1 MEKKCQAKNPA
12 TCRNHGLHF
21 NSPEMLTNAMK
32 EKFPR
37 LEMRL
42 VELGERLLLEYVIV
56 PKHSRGQGVGREVL
70 EHITRYAD
78 EKHLT
83 VELEPDDVFGT
94 PIPFLV
100 QFYKKFGFRPHY
112 VRFNQTTFLDSMVR
126 EPAE

>member
-21 NSPEMLTNAMK
+21 ESTSDLTEAMK

-42 VELGERLLLEYVIV
+42 VEMGERLLLEYIIV
-56 PKHSRGQGVGREVL
+56 PQHSRGQGIGREVL

-94 PIPFLV
+94 PIRSLV
-100 QFYKKFGFRPHY
+100 QFYEKFGFRSHY